1 MELCVKRAGATKLYP
16 AYLCKVNKHVRLFEP
31 DLVLPV
37 ALKPGFCNCA
47 RFVVFRKVR
56 PPRRVVGHFA
66 ILLITYTYKGH
77 GHPKICLW
85 TPGRQPLMHQVKND

>member
-37 ALKPGFCNCA
+37 AL
-47 RFVVFRKVR
+47 
-56 PPRRVVGHFA
+56 
-66 ILLITYTYKGH
+66 
-77 GHPKICLW
+77 
-85 TPGRQPLMHQVKND
+85 